1 MLKLVF
7 YVPESHLEH
16 VKTAL
21 FSVGAGKI
29 GHYDSCCWQVQGQ
42 GQFRPLEGS
51 QPFLGNQGV
60 VETICEYKVEMVLE
74 ENLMK
79 VALTALLEAHPYETP
94 AYDFYK
100 ILDVNDE

>member
-51 QPFLGNQGV
+51 QPFLGKQDE
-60 VETICEYKVEMVLE
+60 VETVSEYKVEMVLKE
-74 ENLMK
+74 SLVK
-79 VALTALLEAHPYETP
+79 VVQTALLEAHPYETP
-94 AYDFYK
+94 AYDFYE
-100 ILDVNDE
+100 ILDVN